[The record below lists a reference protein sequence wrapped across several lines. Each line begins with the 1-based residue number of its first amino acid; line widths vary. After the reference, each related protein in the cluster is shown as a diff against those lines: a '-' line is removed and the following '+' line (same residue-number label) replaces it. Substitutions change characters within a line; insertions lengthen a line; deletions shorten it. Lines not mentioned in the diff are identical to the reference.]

1 MLPGTEENGNEKKE
15 SMKLYDCTTAP
26 SPQRVRIFL
35 AEKNVEIPLVQV
47 NLREG
52 EQLGE
57 AFRKINPD
65 CTVPVLELDDGT
77 TISEIFA
84 ICQYLESRYPEPA
97 LLGRDAVEQAMV
109 SMWNTKIEQH
119 GLAALAETL
128 RNRAKGMQDRA
139 LPGPLNLPQ
148 IPQLVERGRKR
159 AAAFFDRLDG
169 QLKENAF
176 VTGPEF
182 TLADITAYV
191 MVGFAGWSKLE
202 IQDSQQN
209 LRRWYDDVSK
219 RPSTSA

>member
-1 MLPGTEENGNEKKE
+1 
-15 SMKLYDCTTAP
+15 MKLYDCSTAP

-35 AEKNVEIPLVQV
+35 AEKGVDIPLVQV

-52 EQLGE
+52 EQLGK

-84 ICQYLESRYPEPA
+84 ICQYLESVYPEPP
-97 LLGRDAVEQAMV
+97 LMGRNPLHRAMV
-109 SMWNTKIEQH
+109 SMWNSKIEQQ
-119 GLAALAETL
+119 GLAALAEAL
-128 RNRAKGMQDRA
+128 RNRAKGMRDRA

-148 IPQLVERGRKR
+148 IPQLAERGSKR

-169 QLKENAF
+169 QLKENIY
-176 VTGPEF
+176 VTGDEF

-191 MVGFAGWSKLE
+191 MIEFAGWSKLE
-202 IQDSQQN
+202 IQASQQN
-209 LRRWYDDVSK
+209 LRRWYDQVSM
-219 RPSTSA
+219 RPGTSA

>member
-1 MLPGTEENGNEKKE
+1 
-15 SMKLYDCTTAP
+15 MKLYDCTTAP

-52 EQLGE
+52 EQLRE

-84 ICQYLESRYPEPA
+84 ICQYVESQYPEPA

-109 SMWNTKIEQH
+109 SMWNSKIEQH

-159 AAAFFDRLDG
+159 AEAFFDRLDG
-169 QLKENAF
+169 QLMENAF

-209 LRRWYDDVSK
+209 LRRWYDTVSK
-219 RPSTSA
+219 RPSAKA